1 MTSPATSSRPLR
13 TSAAPPRRPRRGSG
27 MLRQIRPP
35 VVRCTV
41 HHRTRRRRRG
51 RPPHRA
57 DRRHHRRPARPRR
70 QLRRGLRH
78 HRRHRRRARSMRAR
92 RARRSRRFRLTR
104 ASRRRRQRRMPV
116 GRRRRGVLTSRR
128 GGAAARSSLTSR
140 PRSSRPRIWLRPAIR
155 RSAMGVPAT
164 SSPTCP
170 SARPSTRV
178 GRRRRRRGRLP
189 VPSSR
194 CSVAPSAV
202 VNRSPVLP
210 PTAAPLRNPR
220 KSSPRIVA
228 CRSRDGARRC
238 RR

>member
-1 MTSPATSSRPLR
+1 
-13 TSAAPPRRPRRGSG
+13 
-27 MLRQIRPP
+27 MLRRIRPP

-41 HHRTRRRRRG
+41 QYRTRRRRRG
-51 RPPHRA
+51 RPPRRA
-57 DRRHHRRPARPRR
+57 DRRHRRRPARPRR
-70 QLRRGLRH
+70 PLRRGLRH

-92 RARRSRRFRLTR
+92 RARRFHLTR
-104 ASRRRRQRRMPV
+104 ASRRRRHRRMPV

-170 SARPSTRV
+170 SARRSTRV
-178 GRRRRRRGRLP
+178 GRRRQRRRRGRLP

-194 CSVAPSAV
+194 CLVAPWAV
-202 VNRSPVLP
+202 VSRLPVLP

-228 CRSRDGARRC
+228 CRPRDGARRC

>member
-1 MTSPATSSRPLR
+1 M
-13 TSAAPPRRPRRGSG
+13 PPRT
-27 MLRQIRPP
+27 RPP
-35 VVRCTV
+35 VGRCTV
-41 HHRTRRRRRG
+41 RYRTRQHRRG

-57 DRRHHRRPARPRR
+57 HRRRRHRPAQPRRHHRRGRRRRRR
-70 QLRRGLRH
+70 QHPR
-78 HRRHRRRARSMRAR
+78 RRRARSMRAR
-92 RARRSRRFRLTR
+92 RHARRSPRFRATP
-104 ASRRRRQRRMPV
+104 ARRPRRHRRTPG
-116 GRRRRGVLTSRR
+116 GRRRRAALISRR

-164 SSPTCP
+164 SSPTRP

-178 GRRRRRRGRLP
+178 GRRRRRRRRGRLP

-194 CSVAPSAV
+194 CLVAPWAV
-202 VNRSPVLP
+202 VSRSPVLP

-220 KSSPRIVA
+220 KSSHRIVA
-228 CRSRDGARRC
+228 CRPRDGARRC